1 AVYAVRAAVGRLED
15 VEKLAAPWINSLKI
29 HAAALPLAEF
39 TGVIGNL
46 RGARFGRDS
55 AWRTMATFG
64 ALDEY
69 RHTQIPLLLFHQ
81 LVRWDS
87 QFDWTHKF
95 YHTNNW
101 FAIAARHL
109 LDALVVA
116 QNASEFH

>member
-1 AVYAVRAAVGRLED
+1 MAVYAVRDAVGRLENIQ
-15 VEKLAAPWINSLKI
+15 KLAAPWINSLKV
-29 HAAALPLAEF
+29 HAAALALAEF
-39 TGVIGNL
+39 TAVIGNL

-81 LVRWDS
+81 LARWDS
-87 QFDWTHKF
+87 QFDWAHKF

-101 FAIAARHL
+101 FER
-109 LDALVVA
+109 
-116 QNASEFH
+116 